1 MEELNSENDIPNKK
15 SEIKTH
21 TISKSSSKHYSY
33 SQIFLF
39 FILANIDFNQ
49 NKIQL
54 SSNNLFAFPVIH
66 FL

>member
-21 TISKSSSKHYSY
+21 IISKSSSKYYPY

-39 FILANIDFNQ
+39 YF
-49 NKIQL
+49 
-54 SSNNLFAFPVIH
+54 S
-66 FL
+66 